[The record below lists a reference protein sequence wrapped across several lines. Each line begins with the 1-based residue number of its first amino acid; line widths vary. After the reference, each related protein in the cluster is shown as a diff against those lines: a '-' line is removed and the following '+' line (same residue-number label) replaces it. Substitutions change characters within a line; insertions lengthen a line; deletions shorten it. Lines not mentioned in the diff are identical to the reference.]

1 MINNSAV
8 GVILRENNGIIGNCI
23 VLSRNI
29 KHRAIDTVSIERVVD
44 KVLHILAILSLIDY
58 LNSLKATII
67 GVVFLKH
74 LNSTVDIVN
83 IKLSVLT
90 SYFLI

>member
-44 KVLHILAILSLIDY
+44 ELLHILAILSLIDY
-58 LNSLKATII
+58 LSS
-67 GVVFLKH
+67 F
-74 LNSTVDIVN
+74 
-83 IKLSVLT
+83 
-90 SYFLI
+90 